1 MPLDG
6 LTLHAVRDEL
16 TKKIIDAKPE
26 KIYQP
31 EKDEIVLTF
40 RSQGEHLRL
49 VLSASANNPRVC
61 LTQSQ
66 KENPAAPPLFCM
78 LLRKHLLPCRLIGI
92 EQPDFERMLIFVFEG
107 YNELGDTCQKK
118 LAVEIMGKH
127 SNIILIG
134 EENKIIDSVKRIDFT
149 VSQKRQVLP
158 GLFYEMPPGQDKQ
171 NPLATTGE
179 QISEIVHAAEGE
191 QLVDKLILSH
201 FTGLSPLICREI
213 VYRALGGTQVRVS
226 ELGFSEREKLVRELE
241 RFFSEIEHGQ
251 FQPCIIIEEN
261 KYIDFAAVKITQ
273 YENKARLEQFSSMCE
288 VIDTFYRTRD
298 LSERMHQKSASLLK
312 LVSNQIERCSKK
324 IDIHNDTIAKS
335 LKRDDKKNKADLI
348 MANIYCIKQGMKEV
362 TVQDFYHNN
371 EEVTLTLDE
380 NLHPQKYAQKLYQQY
395 NKLKTAESYAR
406 EQLKLVTEELLY
418 LENVYE
424 FLQEAKTSADL
435 AEIREELAE
444 QGYLQKQPDKKNRTK
459 EKKIMPMKFESSDGY
474 TIYVGK
480 NNTQNDYITHKLA
493 RSEDIWLHTKDFH
506 GSHAVI
512 KKEHGK
518 EIPDNTILEGAE
530 LAAYYSKARNSTKI
544 PVDYTQ
550 IKYVKKPP
558 KSRPGMVI
566 YDNFATIYVDS
577 DDKIFE
583 KIRRL

>member
-1 MPLDG
+1 
-6 LTLHAVRDEL
+6 
-16 TKKIIDAKPE
+16 
-26 KIYQP
+26 
-31 EKDEIVLTF
+31 
-40 RSQGEHLRL
+40 
-49 VLSASANNPRVC
+49 
-61 LTQSQ
+61 
-66 KENPAAPPLFCM
+66 
-78 LLRKHLLPCRLIGI
+78 
-92 EQPDFERMLIFVFEG
+92 
-107 YNELGDTCQKK
+107 
-118 LAVEIMGKH
+118 
-127 SNIILIG
+127 
-134 EENKIIDSVKRIDFT
+134 
-149 VSQKRQVLP
+149 
-158 GLFYEMPPGQDKQ
+158 
-171 NPLATTGE
+171 
-179 QISEIVHAAEGE
+179 
-191 QLVDKLILSH
+191 
-201 FTGLSPLICREI
+201 
-213 VYRALGGTQVRVS
+213 
-226 ELGFSEREKLVRELE
+226 
-241 RFFSEIEHGQ
+241 
-251 FQPCIIIEEN
+251 
-261 KYIDFAAVKITQ
+261 
-273 YENKARLEQFSSMCE
+273 MCE

>member
-191 QLVDKLILSH
+191 QLADKLILSH

-241 RFFSEIEHGQ
+241 RFFSEIGHGQ

-261 KYIDFAAVKITQ
+261 KYLDFAAVKITQ

-298 LSERMHQKSASLLK
+298 LSERMKQKSASLLK

-583 KIRRL
+583 KIRRI

>member
-583 KIRRL
+583 KIRRI

>member
-226 ELGFSEREKLVRELE
+226 ELGFSEREKLCREIE
-241 RFFSEIEHGQ
+241 RFFSEIGHEQ

-261 KYIDFAAVKITQ
+261 KYIYFAAVKITQ
-273 YENKARLEQFSSMCE
+273 YENIARLEQFSSMCE

-298 LSERMHQKSASLLK
+298 LSERMKQKSASLLK

-583 KIRRL
+583 KICRI

>member
-226 ELGFSEREKLVRELE
+226 ELGFSEREKLCWEIE

-261 KYIDFAAVKITQ
+261 KYLDFAAVKITQ

-298 LSERMHQKSASLLK
+298 LSERMKQKSASLLK

-335 LKRDDKKNKADLI
+335 LKRDEKKAKADLI

-512 KKEHGK
+512 KKGHEK

-583 KIRRL
+583 KIRRI